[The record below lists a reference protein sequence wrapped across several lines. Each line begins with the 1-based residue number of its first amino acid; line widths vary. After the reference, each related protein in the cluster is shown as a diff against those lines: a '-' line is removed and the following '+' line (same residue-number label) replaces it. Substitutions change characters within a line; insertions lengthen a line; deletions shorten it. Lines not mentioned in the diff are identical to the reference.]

1 MNDGFDEVL
10 NRRKKGSLKIYLGYA
25 AGVGKTFAMLQE
37 AHRLKEQGYD
47 VVIGYL
53 EPHDRAETLDQ
64 VRDIEVLSRR
74 RLRMGGVSYEEM
86 DLEAVL
92 LRQPQ
97 IVLIDELAHTNAP
110 GVKNE
115 KRYQDVLE
123 ILDRRINVI
132 TTLNVQHLESVAE
145 KVVQVTGV
153 EVRER
158 LPDYMLERADQIVN
172 VDVTIEELRERLR
185 MGKIY
190 KPAQAELALQRFFSE
205 QNLSLLRETALKEA
219 AGDQIRRIEQ
229 NTLLGEQAASL
240 IHETVMVALST
251 NPVSAAVLLRK
262 GAKFAAQLSSRWYA
276 VYVQCRGEH
285 PTRIDATLQ
294 RKLQNNMKLAQS
306 LGAEVVTLPG
316 DNVADTLVNFAQE
329 HNVRHAMFG
338 KSTVSPLRQRLRG
351 SVLLDFIYDSV
362 GIDVHIVSRVE

>member
-1 MNDGFDEVL
+1 MNYGFDEVL

-25 AGVGKTFAMLQE
+25 AGVGKTFAMLLE

-47 VVIGYL
+47 VVVGYL
-53 EPHDRAETLDQ
+53 EPHDRAETLGE
-64 VRDIEVLSRR
+64 VRDLEVLPRR
-74 RLRMGGVSYEEM
+74 KLRMGGVTYEEM

-123 ILDRRINVI
+123 ILEQRINVI

-145 KVVQVTGV
+145 KVTQVTGV

-158 LPDYMLERADQIVN
+158 LPDYLLERADQIVN
-172 VDVTIEELRERLR
+172 VDVAIEELRERLR
-185 MGKIY
+185 TGKVY

-229 NTLLGEQAASL
+229 NTLFAEQAAL
-240 IHETVMVALST
+240 IHEAVMVALST

-262 GAKFAAQLSSRWYA
+262 GARFAAQLSSKWYA
-276 VYVQCRGEH
+276 VYVQRRGEH
-285 PTRIDATLQ
+285 PTRIDASLQ

-316 DNVADTLVNFAQE
+316 DNVAETLVNFAQE